1 MRLVSYEDRMAEE
14 AKVAAA
20 MEAGVATGSFFS
32 LKSGQLS
39 FNDSP
44 IPRTTRWGS

>member
-1 MRLVSYEDRMAEE
+1 MAKAKKNAIVSYEDRMAEE

-32 LKSGQLS
+32 LKKRAAEFQ
-39 FNDSP
+39 
-44 IPRTTRWGS
+44 